1 MLTICSLVARAGAS
15 EQQQVQIMADRMVE
29 YARLCMKSKTRVSP
43 FEREWLLTDVV
54 FCAAFLNL
62 LLLSH
67 GTYIGEASREGMYF
81 RGGVS
86 GPFYLS
92 PCPSDHQ
99 LFNDFTEIG

>member
-43 FEREWLLTDVV
+43 FERELLFTDRT
-54 FCAAFLNL
+54 FCAAFLDVL
-62 LLLSH
+62 FLSH
-67 GTYIGEASREGMYF
+67 GPCIGEASREGMYF

-86 GPFYLS
+86 GLFYLP

-99 LFNDFTEIG
+99 LSA